1 MQRVNPSKMLQMQAT
16 NLKLGREFMLQISQI
31 LFKGSFPRY
40 AGIILAVSLLMFS
53 AVPAN
58 AEDTNQAGDSAQI
71 LQAFNLQ
78 HREAEREKSI
88 TQKDKQRI
96 MFLLGVALITL
107 VLITGG
113 LGIAMGL
120 YGKPVFVAHM
130 VFAGLSITLA
140 IVHAIVG
147 VVWFYPF

>member
-1 MQRVNPSKMLQMQAT
+1 MPQTM
-16 NLKLGREFMLQISQI
+16 E
-31 LFKGSFPRY
+31 LFFRT
-40 AGIILAVSLLMFS
+40 SLLRFVGILLAALLS
-53 AVPAN
+53 ILSVLPAH
-58 AEDTNQAGDSAQI
+58 AEDTSQTGDNSAQI
-71 LQAFNLQ
+71 LQAFNRQ
-78 HREAEREKSI
+78 HRDAEHAKSI
-88 TQKDKQRI
+88 TDKDKQRI
-96 MFLLGVALITL
+96 MFLLGVVLITL

-147 VVWFYPF
+147 LVWFYPF

>member
-1 MQRVNPSKMLQMQAT
+1 
-16 NLKLGREFMLQISQI
+16 MLQISK
-31 LFKGSFPRY
+31 LFFKATSLRY
-40 AGIILAVSLLMFS
+40 VGIILTASFLILSLNPAV
-53 AVPAN
+53 
-58 AEDTNQAGDSAQI
+58 AEDTNQPEDSAQI
-71 LQAFNLQ
+71 LQAFNRQ
-78 HREAEREKSI
+78 HREAEHAKAI
-88 TQKDKQRI
+88 TEKDKQRI

>member
-1 MQRVNPSKMLQMQAT
+1 MLRISK
-16 NLKLGREFMLQISQI
+16 I
-31 LFKGSFPRY
+31 LFGTSFYRY
-40 AGIILAVSLLMFS
+40 VGMILATSLLMLS
-53 AVPAN
+53 VNPAN
-58 AEDTNQAGDSAQI
+58 AEDTNQSEESAQI
-71 LQAFNLQ
+71 LQAFNQQ
-78 HREAEREKSI
+78 HSENEREKSI

>member
-1 MQRVNPSKMLQMQAT
+1 MFFRASL
-16 NLKLGREFMLQISQI
+16 LRS
-31 LFKGSFPRY
+31 
-40 AGIILAVSLLMFS
+40 AGIILAALLS
-53 AVPAN
+53 ILSVLPAH
-58 AEDTNQAGDSAQI
+58 AEDTSQPDSSAQI
-71 LQAFNLQ
+71 LQAFNRQ
-78 HREAEREKSI
+78 HRDAEHAKSI
-88 TQKDKQRI
+88 TDKDKQRI
-96 MFLLGVALITL
+96 MFLLGVVLITL

-147 VVWFYPF
+147 LVWFYPF

>member
-1 MQRVNPSKMLQMQAT
+1 MLQTIKMFFRAT
-16 NLKLGREFMLQISQI
+16 LLRFPGI
-31 LFKGSFPRY
+31 LLVAS
-40 AGIILAVSLLMFS
+40 LSLLS
-53 AVPAN
+53 ILPAH
-58 AEDTNQAGDSAQI
+58 AEEASQAGDSAQI
-71 LQAFNLQ
+71 LQAFNRQ
-78 HREAEREKSI
+78 HREAEHAKSI
-88 TQKDKQRI
+88 TDKDKQRI
-96 MFLLGVALITL
+96 MFLLGTVLITF

-130 VFAGLSITLA
+130 IFAGLSVTLA